1 MCGIIALIQ
10 ANPTSS
16 AAIDLH
22 EALYLLQHRG
32 QDAAGIAT
40 CATGGRIFQLKAN
53 GMAAKV
59 FSDGARV
66 ADLPGYMGIGH
77 LRYPTAGSSA
87 NAEAQPF
94 YVNSPYGI
102 CLAHNGNLINAPE
115 LKRYLDFEAHRHINT
130 DSDSELMLNVFA
142 DELSETKKA
151 RVNQED
157 VFAALSR
164 MYERCE
170 GGWACT
176 AMLAGFGILG
186 FRDSYGIR
194 PLVLGSRKSLDGQGT
209 DYMMASE
216 SVALHQL
223 GFTDIRDIQPGEAVL
238 IEKGGKPVFRQV
250 APRKAY
256 APDIFEYVYF
266 ARPDSVIDGISVYRS
281 RQRMG
286 DRLAAKILKSLG
298 PEVVKDIDVVIP
310 IPETST
316 TSAAAVA
323 RYLDK
328 PYCQGFV
335 KNRYV
340 FRTFIMPEQKTRQKG
355 VRRKL
360 NAMQTE
366 FKDRNVLLVDDS
378 IVRGTTSREI
388 VTMAREAGAKK
399 VYFASCSPEITHAH
413 IYGIDLASP
422 NELVAH
428 NRDAKSIAKHI
439 GADSV
444 IYQTLEDLKGACA
457 EIAQENGLEHPRNF
471 EVGVFCGDYIT
482 PVSEGYFDHLEKIRG
497 EGRKVKAV
505 DRAKEAVTHGFAS
518 EKDFQIAANGVKMS
532 GDGDLV
538 PAENPAESEVPQV
551 GVYGSNKPPPVEME
565 EPPKAALLAAE
576 LEKIAPQMQDTVVD
590 SPASQVSRRVTRS
603 KTAAVL
609 HHDPAPRT
617 NAKQPQKK
625 QEQKK
630 KMTKRVLM
638 LTDSNELPHN
648 LGLLPTLSKLE
659 NTANGNRKTE
669 TTKEDVDALANELQA
684 TVDKAAEVLAG
695 FPSEDSGKKTKKLK
709 KANTYG
715 LTPGVTPFPD
725 WNRPTPEEC
734 EEVNRLLTS
743 IHGEIVAPTNIPEP
757 SLTVTGCGEVPSVLD
772 ALIRTLLSGATT
784 GNNSAMAFNGLVRK
798 FGILNDGI
806 GKGSVNWD
814 AVRRAPVKDVYE
826 AIKSG
831 GLADNKSKNI
841 KAILDMVYKE
851 NQERRDILVKG
862 EDAYGDGDK
871 TESVQQLNDKPEG
884 EKQYEI
890 ACADQ
895 NFLSLNHLH
904 GLPTE
909 EAMTELVKYP
919 GIGPKTAAC
928 VLLFC
933 LQRPC
938 FAVDTH
944 IFRICKWLNWVP
956 PGRAT
961 EITAFS
967 HLEVRIPDH
976 LKYSLHQLFIRH
988 GKSCPRCRAITGQS
1002 SAGWERGCVIDHL
1015 VTRTGKRKGAV
1026 EGEKG
1031 KSKRSKG

>member
-40 CATGGRIFQLKAN
+40 CAAGGRIFQLKAN

-59 FSDGARV
+59 FSDGGRV

-164 MYERCE
+164 MYNRCE

-194 PLVLGSRKSLDGQGT
+194 PLVLGSRPSLDGPGT

-223 GFTDIRDIQPGEAVL
+223 GFTNMRDIKPGEAVL
-238 IEKGGKPVFRQV
+238 IEKGGQPVFRQV

-286 DRLAAKILKSLG
+286 DRLAAKILSALG

-360 NAMQTE
+360 NAMETE

-399 VYFASCSPEITHAH
+399 VYFASCSPAITHAH

-428 NRDAKSIAKHI
+428 NRNAETIAKHI

-444 IYQTLEDLKGACA
+444 IYQTLDDLKGACA
-457 EIAQENGLEHPRNF
+457 EIAQENGLEEPHNF

-482 PVSEGYFDHLEKIRG
+482 PVSDGYFDHLEKIRG
-497 EGRKVKAV
+497 EGRKIKAV

-518 EKDFQIAANGVKMS
+518 EKDFQIAANGVKMAN
-532 GDGDLV
+532 GEIV
-538 PAENPAESEVPQV
+538 PAGNPDESEVPQV
-551 GVYGSNKPPPVEME
+551 GVYGAHKSPPAEEEE
-565 EPPKAALLAAE
+565 EPPKIKDRMDISIHNMADHHYHSDQTSA
-576 LEKIAPQMQDTVVD
+576 KMQD
-590 SPASQVSRRVTRS
+590 PAVQPSGRVTRS
-603 KTAAVL
+603 RPALQNVTALPQPDVA
-609 HHDPAPRT
+609 T
-617 NAKQPQKK
+617 TPQKK
-625 QEQKK
+625 PKK
-630 KMTKRVLM
+630 QRQSDTSVTRSE
-638 LTDSNELPHN
+638 LTELPHN
-648 LGLLPTLSKLE
+648 LGSIPIVPKINATPNGKLKAE
-659 NTANGNRKTE
+659 VK
-669 TTKEDVDALANELQA
+669 KEELDGLADELQS
-684 TVDKAAEVLAG
+684 TVDKATTTL
-695 FPSEDSGKKTKKLK
+695 SESTLSPEKKKRAK

-715 LTPGVTPFPD
+715 LTPGSTPFPD
-725 WNRPTPEEC
+725 WDRPTPEEC
-734 EEVNRLLTS
+734 EEVNRLLSS
-743 IHGEIVAPTNIPEP
+743 IHGEIIPPTTIPEP

-784 GNNSAMAFNGLVRK
+784 GRNSAMAFNGLVQK
-798 FGILNDGI
+798 FGIIEDGI

-814 AVRRAPVKDVYE
+814 AVRRASVKDVFE

-831 GLADNKSKNI
+831 GLADIKSKNL
-841 KAILDMVYKE
+841 KTILDMVYKE
-851 NQERRDILVKG
+851 NQERRDALVKA
-862 EDAYGDGDK
+862 EPSTSTLPDTIK
-871 TESVQQLNDKPEG
+871 SKSEG
-884 EKQYEI
+884 EKAYQI

-895 NFLSLNHLH
+895 HFLSLNHLH
-904 GLPTE
+904 SLSTE
-909 EAMTELVKYP
+909 EVMTELVKYP

-956 PGRAT
+956 TDKAT

-1002 SAGWERGCVIDHL
+1002 SAGWDEGCVIDHL
-1015 VTRTGKRKGAV
+1015 VTRTGKRKVAP
-1026 EGEKG
+1026 GEESKDKG
-1031 KSKRSKG
+1031 GKKSKK